1 MAGKT
6 TVTVAGLL
14 LSGGLLV
21 ATACSSSSETSSG
34 TTTTAKATATTAPAK
49 GITVSEPWCRA
60 TAESATT
67 GACYMTISNGDK
79 TADKLTKVSVP
90 TSVAAEAQLHETTM
104 SEGGGTTGTTMK
116 MGDSMGGGTTGTTMK
131 KGTAASSSAQAEL
144 TAYGHNG
151 EDDGDGGTD
160 TTTMGGSTGTTMGGM
175 GGGAMGMQEVS
186 SIEIPAG
193 GSVQLKPGGYHIM
206 LMELAAPLKKGE
218 TVALTLTFEKGGNQT
233 VQAQVK
239 DA

>member
-1 MAGKT
+1 MAGKK

-21 ATACSSSSETSSG
+21 TAACSSSSETSSG
-34 TTTTAKATATTAPAK
+34 TTTTAGKSTATTAPAK

-67 GACYMTISNGDK
+67 GACYMVISNGEK
-79 TADKLTKVSVP
+79 TSDKLTKASVP
-90 TSVAAEAQLHETTM
+90 TSVAGETQIHETVM
-104 SEGGGTTGTTMK
+104 SGGGSTGTTMK
-116 MGDSMGGGTTGTTMK
+116 MGGDSMGGGTTGTTMK
-131 KGTAASSSAQAEL
+131 KGTAASSGAQAEL
-144 TAYGHNG
+144 TAYGHEG
-151 EDDGDGGTD
+151 EEGETGT
-160 TTTMGGSTGTTMGGM
+160 TGTTMGGM
-175 GGGAMGMQEVS
+175 GGGAMTMQEVS

-218 TVALTLTFEKGGNQT
+218 TVAITLTFEKAGTQT
-233 VQAQVK
+233 VQAPVK

>member
-1 MAGKT
+1 MAGKK

-14 LSGGLLV
+14 LGGGLLV

-116 MGDSMGGGTTGTTMK
+116 MGGDSMGGGTTGTTMK

-151 EDDGDGGTD
+151 EDDGDGETD
-160 TTTMGGSTGTTMGGM
+160 TSMKGGTTGTTM

-218 TVALTLTFEKGGNQT
+218 TVAITLTFEKGGNQT

>member
-21 ATACSSSSETSSG
+21 ATACSSSSETTSG
-34 TTTTAKATATTAPAK
+34 TTTTAGRATATTAPAK

-79 TADKLTKVSVP
+79 TADQLTKVSVP
-90 TSVAAEAQLHETTM
+90 SSVAAEAQLHETTM
-104 SEGGGTTGTTMK
+104 SGGGTTGTTMK
-116 MGDSMGGGTTGTTMK
+116 SGDDMGGTTATTMK
-131 KGTAASSSAQAEL
+131 KGTAASSGPQAEL
-144 TAYGHNG
+144 AAYGHDG
-151 EDDGDGGTD
+151 VDDGDSDTD
-160 TTTMGGSTGTTMGGM
+160 TSMKTGTTGTTMGG
-175 GGGAMGMQEVS
+175 GAMSMQEVS

-206 LMELAAPLKKGE
+206 LMELAAPLKKGD
-218 TVALTLTFEKGGNQT
+218 TVAITLTFTKGGNQT